1 MSLLMRALTRALIWR
16 RIIRGFRGLT
26 LTSQLNLFVSALV
39 DILASLIVKPSNP
52 LLHLSGLYL
61 SSEGLTVYVRGGTD
75 DLYNLLPGREGSV
88 DLVIRRVLRSGDVF
102 VDVGANV
109 GYYTLLAARKGCKV
123 VAVEPVPQ
131 TLAVLRINLRLNR
144 LEGLVTVVGKCAWS
158 SRGHVK
164 LAIPQGKFFG
174 LASTV
179 LNRGKSATVDI
190 ECVDLD
196 SVLCSYSEVRL
207 MKIDVE
213 GAEYEVLKGADSA
226 LRKTD
231 FIVVELT
238 RNVKNIIGMLLGKG
252 YRIKRLGFSTYILAS
267 NDIKIVEEG
276 QGC

>member
-1 MSLLMRALTRALIWR
+1 MSRLMRALARAFIWR
-16 RIIRGFRGLT
+16 RIIHSFRGLT
-26 LTSQLNLFVSALV
+26 LTSQLNLFVSALA

-52 LLHLSGLYL
+52 LLLLSGLYL
-61 SSEGLTVYVRGGTD
+61 SSEGLTVYARGGTD
-75 DLYNLLPGREGSV
+75 DLYHLLPGREGSV
-88 DLVIRRVLRSGDVF
+88 DLAIRRMLRSGDVF

-123 VAVEPVPQ
+123 IAVEPVPQ

-144 LEGLVTVVGKCAWS
+144 LEDLVTIVGKCAWS

-174 LASTV
+174 LASAV
-179 LNRGKSATVDI
+179 LNRGKGATVDI

-196 SVLCSYSEVRL
+196 GVLCSYPEVRL
-207 MKIDVE
+207 MKVDVE
-213 GAEYEVLKGADSA
+213 GAEYEVLKGADNA

-238 RNVKNIIGMLLGKG
+238 RNVKNTIGLLLGKG

-267 NDIKIVEEG
+267 NTSKVVKER
-276 QGC
+276 GC